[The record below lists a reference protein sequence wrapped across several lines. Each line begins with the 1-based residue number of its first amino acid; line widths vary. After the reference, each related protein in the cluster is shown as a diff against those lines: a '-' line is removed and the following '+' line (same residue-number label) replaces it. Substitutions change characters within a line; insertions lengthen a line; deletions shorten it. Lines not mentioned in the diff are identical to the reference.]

1 MTSFELLE
9 IALLEASIHSKFLV
23 IRIKIFL
30 LLWKP
35 PSWVFSHSKE
45 EFYLIERTF
54 PYDLHRILKAK
65 KRFRLD

>member
-35 PSWVFSHSKE
+35 PIWFSQQRRVIFDRK
-45 EFYLIERTF
+45 
-54 PYDLHRILKAK
+54 DLPI
-65 KRFRLD
+65 